1 MFGPGLL
8 AFMGPAVI
16 TSLGGF
22 SGVIALV
29 LGFSSRT
36 AATTGIKNRRSVKVA
51 EYAVKLATP
60 AFIVFLL
67 TVLALARVGS

>member
-1 MFGPGLL
+1 MFGPGFL
-8 AFMGPAVI
+8 AFMPAVI

-36 AATTGIKNRRSVKVA
+36 AATTGIRNRRSVKVA
-51 EYAVKLATP
+51 DYAVKLATP
-60 AFIVFLL
+60 VFIVFLL
-67 TVLALARVGS
+67 TVLTQV